1 MAQTAIFTV
10 TGMKC
15 GGCESNVIEKLTALD
30 GVISAVADCKENH
43 VSVKFEPEK
52 IDVDDLEDVIIA
64 AGFGVE

>member
-1 MAQTAIFTV
+1 MTQTVNITV

-15 GGCESNVIEKLTALD
+15 GGCETNIVGKLTALD

-43 VSVKFEPEK
+43 VSVEFEPEK
-52 IDVDDLEDVIIA
+52 VEIDDLEDVIIA

>member
-1 MAQTAIFTV
+1 MTQTTVFTV

-15 GGCESNVIEKLTALD
+15 GGCENNVIEKLTALD
-30 GVISAVADCKENH
+30 GVVSAVADCKENH
-43 VSVKFEPEK
+43 VSVDYDPEK

>member
-1 MAQTAIFTV
+1 MIQTAIFTV

-15 GGCESNVIEKLTALD
+15 GGCENNVIEKLTALN

-43 VSVKFEPEK
+43 VSIEFKPE
-52 IDVDDLEDVIIA
+52 IIEIDDLEDVIIA

>member
-1 MAQTAIFTV
+1 MTQTAVFTV

-15 GGCESNVIEKLTALD
+15 GGCENNVIEKLTALE

-43 VSVKFEPEK
+43 VSVEFEAGK
-52 IDVDDLEDVIIA
+52 IEVDDLEDVIIA

>member
-1 MAQTAIFTV
+1 MTQTAIFTV

-15 GGCESNVIEKLTALD
+15 GGCENNVIEKLTALD

-43 VSVKFEPEK
+43 VSVEFEPEK
-52 IDVDDLEDVIIA
+52 IDIDDLEDVIIA